1 MIYDMHTHFL
11 GGRFSAAVSDPEVM
25 LREMDENQIELNLLL
40 PNDGFFADCAAD
52 NDAVA
57 RAARTHPD
65 RFVGMGVVNPR
76 DAGCAD
82 EMKRCVEE
90 LGLIGIKLHP
100 WLQAFSALDPGYM
113 RLAEQ
118 AAKLGVTLFFHDGT
132 PPYTESLAIAE
143 TARLFPE
150 LTVVLGHSGLN
161 DLWHEALLAA
171 KQYPNI
177 WLCTCG
183 CPFIGVKEIVG
194 ALDGERVMFG
204 SDYPLA
210 NILDTRDRIRR
221 IELLPYDRQTLD
233 KVLYKNAQRFIRLC
247 RGEEART

>member
-11 GGRFSAAVSDPEVM
+11 GGKMTQAVSNADIF
-25 LREMDENQIELNLLL
+25 LREMDENRIAVSLLL
-40 PNDGFFADCAAD
+40 PNDGLYTGECVEGD
-52 NDAVA
+52 NDLVA
-57 RAARTHPD
+57 RIVKEHPD
-65 RFVGMGVVNPR
+65 RFVGMGVVYPR
-76 DAGCAD
+76 DKGCID

-100 WLQAFSALDPGYM
+100 WLQAFSTLDSCYM
-113 RLAEQ
+113 RLAEA
-118 AAKLGVTLFFHDGT
+118 AAKLETVLFFHDGT

-150 LTVVLGHSGLN
+150 ITVVLGHSGLN

-171 KQYPNI
+171 RRYPNV

-183 CPFIGVKEIVG
+183 CPYLGIREIVQ
-194 ALDGERVMFG
+194 ALDGERLMFG

-210 NILDTRDRIRR
+210 DVRDTRDRIRR
-221 IELLPYDRQTLD
+221 VELLPQDRQIID
-233 KVLYKNAQRFIRLC
+233 KVLFGNAQKFIQQFR
-247 RGEEART
+247 RA

>member
-11 GGRFSAAVSDPEVM
+11 GGRFSAAASDPDTF
-25 LREMDENQIELNLLL
+25 LREMDENGIHTSLLL

-52 NDAVA
+52 NDVVA
-57 RAARTHPD
+57 RAARAHPD
-65 RFVGMGVVNPR
+65 RLCGMGVVNPR
-76 DAGCAD
+76 DRDCED
-82 EMKRCVEE
+82 EMKRCLEE

-100 WLQAFSALDPGYM
+100 WLQAFSPLDAQYLRM
-113 RLAEQ
+113 AEA
-118 AAKLGVTLFFHDGT
+118 AAKLGTVLFFHDGT

-143 TARLFPE
+143 TARRFPE

-171 KQYPNI
+171 LRYPNV

-183 CPFIGVKEIVG
+183 CPYLGLKEIVG
-194 ALDGERVMFG
+194 ALRGERILFG

-210 NILDTRDRIRR
+210 DVRDTKDRIRR
-221 IELLPYDRQTLD
+221 VELLPYAQEVLD
-233 KVLYKNAQRFIRLC
+233 KVRFGNARRFIQAFKR
-247 RGEEART
+247 